1 MLPLPVVSHR
11 HGASNASCISTE
23 RQSSALF
30 SNCNANV
37 AHNINICVVGIFLT
51 IKNERY
57 GHIFIYAHL
66 TVNIDEQTNLPI
78 TYCTIPFCICR

>member
-30 SNCNANV
+30 SHCNANV
-37 AHNINICVVGIFLT
+37 AHNIKIYVTPKACGYFPYNKTPNYWKRLT
-51 IKNERY
+51 ILKIERY
-57 GHIFIYAHL
+57 GHISFMPTL
-66 TVNIDEQTNLPI
+66 
-78 TYCTIPFCICR
+78 R